1 MAVIASFL
9 LGANGASSLGGK
21 SSHLS
26 TPADRARFLARH
38 RSAGAFIIGKQSAQI
53 ESYEKSSKPIF
64 VFTRNLEP
72 LTFPHPLM
80 QQVTVERNLAEITRR
95 IDERIEEDI
104 VVEAGGQLLLAMV
117 NEGVID
123 QLELSIS
130 PIDGDGHFIEKDL
143 LLKSFAIISDEEV
156 DGTRLLQCRYK
167 RDSTDS

>member
-1 MAVIASFL
+1 
-9 LGANGASSLGGK
+9 
-21 SSHLS
+21 
-26 TPADRARFLARH
+26 
-38 RSAGAFIIGKQSAQI
+38 
-53 ESYEKSSKPIF
+53 
-64 VFTRNLEP
+64 
-72 LTFPHPLM
+72 M

-95 IDERIEEDI
+95 IDGRIEEDI

-130 PIDGDGHFIEKDL
+130 PINGDGHFIEKDL
-143 LLKSFAIISDEEV
+143 LLKCFAIISDEEV